1 MNNIGFK
8 IINLKIEQWALF
20 EEHYDSKNE
29 NIAINTNVQI
39 KINDQNNQIGVFLT
53 IQIEQNN
60 QMLIKAQTSNHFEIE
75 KNKWEAMKNESTII
89 IPKDFVAHLA
99 MIAVGTM
106 RGVLVAK
113 TEQTTLSKMVLPTL
127 NVQKMFENDV
137 VFNLD
142 GYE

>member
-39 KINDQNNQIGVFLT
+39 KINDKNNQIGIFLT

-75 KNKWEAMKNESTII
+75 NTKWDALKNENTII
-89 IPKDFVAHLA
+89 VPKDFAAHLA
-99 MIAVGTM
+99 MISVGTM

-113 TEQTTLSKMVLPTL
+113 TEQTTLAKLILPTL

-137 VFNLD
+137 VFNLK
-142 GYE
+142 